1 MDAEQIINEAKKKI
15 KHILDTRKISFYSLA
30 QETGISEATLLNWY
44 SKRNNTPSLYST
56 ILVCKALK
64 IPISSLFIEDESVL
78 YLENC
83 KKDILS
89 KWDLLNDKQK
99 DAILLHMD
107 SYIG

>member
-15 KHILDTRKISFYSLA
+15 KYILNTRKISFYALS

-56 ILVCKALK
+56 ILVCRALK
-64 IPISSLFIEDESVL
+64 IPISSLFVEDDSIS
-78 YLENC
+78 YLEDC

-99 DAILLHMD
+99 DAIISHID